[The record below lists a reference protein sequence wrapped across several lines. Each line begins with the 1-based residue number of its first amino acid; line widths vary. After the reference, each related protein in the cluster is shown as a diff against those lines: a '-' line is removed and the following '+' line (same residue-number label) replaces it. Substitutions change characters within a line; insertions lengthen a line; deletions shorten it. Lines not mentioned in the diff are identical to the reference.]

1 MIGFHPFLEVHIRL
15 YLYTIFRN
23 HAANIVISLLISK
36 YRVKYLNIF
45 SYCNKNVTEDAAISD
60 TEAIVL
66 YSPLY
71 SQWLE
76 SLYMQGQVILLHKHC
91 SM

>member
-23 HAANIVISLLISK
+23 HAANIVISLFIAK

-45 SYCNKNVTEDAAISD
+45 SYCNKKC
-60 TEAIVL
+60 
-66 YSPLY
+66 Y
-71 SQWLE
+71 
-76 SLYMQGQVILLHKHC
+76 
-91 SM
+91 